1 MVIKNKKTLLAT
13 LAVSGVMY
21 GSLAY
26 ADSHKGVHR
35 NGRSRSGHQ
44 RYLCQS
50 CRHSWQRE
58 FTYA

>member
-1 MVIKNKKTLLAT
+1 MAKIDVTCPSCC
-13 LAVSGVMY
+13 AV
-21 GSLAY
+21 
-26 ADSHKGVHR
+26 KGIHR

-58 FTYA
+58 PHL

>member
-1 MVIKNKKTLLAT
+1 MAKIDVTCPSCC
-13 LAVSGVMY
+13 AV
-21 GSLAY
+21 
-26 ADSHKGVHR
+26 KGGHR

-58 FTYA
+58 FTDASDGATGMKCKLF

>member
-1 MVIKNKKTLLAT
+1 MAKIDVTCPSCCAIKGT
-13 LAVSGVMY
+13 
-21 GSLAY
+21 
-26 ADSHKGVHR
+26 HR

-58 FTYA
+58 FTYAACCPSTHKQI